1 MAVFETDGP
10 EATEALG
17 AQLAARLVAG
27 DVVHLVG
34 ELGTGKTTLVRG
46 ACRALGVS
54 VPVTSPTFAIAH
66 RYHAA
71 AGTAVS
77 HIDLYRLGSLDAE
90 DPDLLADYVGPD
102 TIAFVEWPRDDAPSI
117 AGGQRIAAR
126 VRLEHAGG
134 DRRLVSVTEA
144 PRARGG

>member
-1 MAVFETDGP
+1 VAVFETDGP

-27 DVVHLVG
+27 DVIHLVG

-77 HIDLYRLGSLDAE
+77 HIDLYRLGSLDSE
-90 DPDLLADYVGPD
+90 DPDLLADYVGED
-102 TIAFVEWPRDDAPSI
+102 AITFVEWPPDQTSAAGAPP
-117 AGGQRIAAR
+117 RIT
-126 VRLEHAGG
+126 VSFSHVGG
-134 DRRLVSVTEA
+134 DRRRVEVS
-144 PRARGG
+144 GG